1 MDPIT
6 VTNLTKVYASAFG
19 KKNVTALQNF
29 SLSVPEG
36 QIFGRLGPNGAG
48 KTTLI
53 KILLNIVYQTAG
65 DAKIFGSDVND
76 YHVRRRIGYLPEN
89 HKFPLYL
96 TGEGLLKFV
105 AKISGY
111 EDNNLNRRIDEL
123 LSLVKMT
130 KWKKTKIRKY
140 SKGMMQRL
148 GLAQAMINNPD
159 LIFLDEPTDGVDPI
173 GRKEIRDILI
183 DLKHSGK
190 TIFLNSHLL
199 SEVEVVTDRVAI
211 LNKGE
216 LIQQGTV
223 EELTSA
229 KEVYEIVLERI
240 IEESILNA
248 QFGSITLNNAEKK
261 LYSAKV
267 EDLESLN
274 KMIDRLRENK
284 INIVSILP
292 KKVSLE
298 EMFISL
304 INESDKKN

>member
-1 MDPIT
+1 MDPII
-6 VTNLTKVYASAFG
+6 VSNLTKVYKSTL
-19 KKNVTALQNF
+19 KSRNVTALQNF

-36 QIFGRLGPNGAG
+36 QIFGLLGPNGAG
-48 KTTLI
+48 KTTLV
-53 KILLNIVYQTAG
+53 KVLLSIVFATAG
-65 DAKIFGSDVND
+65 EAKIFGEDVTN
-76 YHVRRRIGYLPEN
+76 HLIRRRIGYLPEN

-111 EDNNLNRRIDEL
+111 DNKNLNSKIDEL
-123 LSLVKMT
+123 LALVKMT

-183 DLKHSGK
+183 DLKNQGK

-199 SEVEVVTDRVAI
+199 SEVELITDRVAI

-223 EELTSA
+223 EELTSE
-229 KEVYEIVLERI
+229 KETYEITLE
-240 IEESILNA
+240 SPLDASLLTN
-248 QFGSITLNNAEKK
+248 QFNTLFPENVERKI
-261 LYSAKV
+261 YSAKV
-267 EDLESLN
+267 EDLAALN
-274 KMIDRLRENK
+274 AMIDILRTNK
-284 INIVSILP
+284 VNIVSILP

-298 EMFISL
+298 EMFITL

>member
-1 MDPIT
+1 MEPI
-6 VTNLTKVYASAFG
+6 VVSNLTKVYKSTF
-19 KKNVTALQNF
+19 KSRNVTALQNF

-36 QIFGRLGPNGAG
+36 QIFGLLGPNGAG
-48 KTTLI
+48 KTTLV
-53 KILLNIVYQTAG
+53 KVLLNIVYATAG
-65 DAKIFGSDVND
+65 DAKIFGEPVTNF
-76 YHVRRRIGYLPEN
+76 HVREKIGYLPEN

-111 EDNNLNRRIDEL
+111 EDRNLNVRIDEL
-123 LSLVKMT
+123 LALVKMT
-130 KWKKTKIRKY
+130 KWKKTKIKKY

-148 GLAQAMINNPD
+148 GLAQAMINNPS

-183 DLKHSGK
+183 DMKNQGK

-199 SEVEVVTDRVAI
+199 SEVELITDRVAI

-223 EELTSA
+223 EELTST
-229 KEVYEIVLERI
+229 KEVYEIILENLLD
-240 IEESILNA
+240 EKILA
-248 QFGSITLNNAEKK
+248 GQFPGFSLFNTEKK
-261 LYSAKV
+261 IYSAKV
-267 EDLESLN
+267 EDLNTLN
-274 KMIDRLRENK
+274 ITIDKLRENK
-284 INIVSILP
+284 VNIVSILP

-298 EMFISL
+298 EMFITL
-304 INESDKKN
+304 INESEKKN